1 MRTRRIRIPFYQMEL
16 MTIGKRQEGSR
27 SYMPKIKSIDLNAV
41 MDENLTKTQK
51 SYIML
56 YYNDKKSVIE
66 IAKMFGVNK
75 STVSRTI
82 TRAKNR
88 IEKVFTGFAS

>member
-1 MRTRRIRIPFYQMEL
+1 MRVRKKRIPFYQFEL
-16 MTIGKRQEGSR
+16 MTIGKRDEGRPSF
-27 SYMPKIKSIDLNAV
+27 MPRFKSVDLNV
-41 MDENLTKTQK
+41 LMDENLTKTQK

-66 IAKMFGVNK
+66 IAEMFGVNK

-82 TRAKNR
+82 SRARSR
-88 IEKVFTGFAS
+88 IEKVFSGFAS